1 MTLQPRIRFDHV
13 RKDFDTE
20 GGKLTAI
27 EDLSLTVHDGEFIS
41 VIGPSGCGKTTMLN
55 MIAGFQQP
63 SAGSLTLDGRP
74 IAKPGS
80 DRGVIFQDYGVFPW
94 LTVRDNIGF
103 GLTLRANRV
112 GPAQREEIV
121 ARYLELMGLTRF
133 ADAYPKTLS
142 GGMRQRVAL
151 ARAYAVKSEF
161 LLMDEPFGALDAQT
175 RTAMQNLLLEA
186 LRSEGKTVF
195 LITHSVEE
203 ALYLSSR
210 VVVVTA
216 RPARIRTI
224 IDVPFTGPRHEEL
237 HRAPEFVQMQYD
249 LREMV
254 MREYAMQESMRDQ
267 QTVQ

>member
-1 MTLQPRIRFDHV
+1 MTGRKRISFQNV
-13 RKDFDTE
+13 RKEFETPT
-20 GGKLTAI
+20 GPLLAI
-27 EDLSLTVHDGEFIS
+27 DDVSLDIHHGEFVS

-63 SAGSLTLDGRP
+63 TSGTLTLDDKP
-74 IAKPGS
+74 IRQPGA

-94 LTVRDNIGF
+94 LTVRENIGF
-103 GLTLRANRV
+103 GLTLKANRV
-112 GPAQREEIV
+112 SAAERKETV
-121 ARYLELMGLTRF
+121 DRYLQLMGLSRF
-133 ADAYPKTLS
+133 GDAFPRALS

-186 LRSEGKTVF
+186 LRAEGKTVF

-210 VVVVTA
+210 VVVVSA
-216 RPARIRTI
+216 RPSRIRKI
-224 IDVPFTGPRHEEL
+224 IDVPFSFPRHEQL
-237 HRAPEFVQMQYD
+237 HRSPEFAELQYEI
-249 LREMV
+249 REMV
-254 MREYAMQESMRDQ
+254 MREYAAQENMQATRAA
-267 QTVQ
+267 